1 MQHIVRVG
9 VRMDLCSIQMWTEPI
24 VRQCLIVW
32 WNKMYRLYVA
42 LFLIFLG
49 ISSGAFATVCDDG
62 QATVNRAGGVVPK
75 MDCGD
80 DVYLG
85 VADTDSFPGIACAA
99 KSSKLATSSGV
110 SVSVYSSKYTSPSL
124 GVLFNGNVCYV
135 NLVSGN
141 SSGLNIM
148 GQDGAAYHAQDLSLC
163 MTLQS
168 SDPVEIVRS
177 NENTVNWASS
187 LGENTVKGISYC
199 SDQSASIADVQ
210 SVLSFVSY
218 DVENLNCWC
227 RAVSPVVSDWL
238 YAMEF
243 ASEVNCNK
251 YCAARCAEIFVE
263 DSNFRSVMLRNVYR
277 IN

>member
-1 MQHIVRVG
+1 
-9 VRMDLCSIQMWTEPI
+9 
-24 VRQCLIVW
+24 
-32 WNKMYRLYVA
+32 MYRLYMFFI
-42 LFLIFLG
+42 LFFLG
-49 ISSGAFATVCDDG
+49 VGNGAFAAVCDDG
-62 QATVNRAGGVVPK
+62 QATVNRSGGVVPRL
-75 MDCGD
+75 DCGD

-85 VADTDSFPGIACAA
+85 VADTDSFPGIACTT
-99 KSSKLATSSGV
+99 KSSKLETSAGV

-141 SSGLNIM
+141 ASGLNVM
-148 GQDGAAYHAQDLSLC
+148 AQDGAAYHVQDLSLC
-163 MTLQS
+163 MTLQPT
-168 SDPVEIVRS
+168 DQVEIVRS
-177 NENTVNWASS
+177 NENTVNWSS
-187 LGENTVKGISYC
+187 NLGEDTVKGISYC

-227 RAVSPVVSDWL
+227 RTVSPVLSDWL

-251 YCAARCAEIFVE
+251 YCAARCAEVFVE
-263 DSNFRSVMLRNVYR
+263 DSNFRSVMLRNVYK